1 MAVTLTLTGKT
12 PGQTQF
18 GLDTFT
24 EHYKCD
30 ATADVV
36 LTDPSVPEMTEF
48 HPDYPFMFVTARH
61 CDETGEKASVLDLTY
76 TGCIRS
82 ADDLPALPSQQ
93 TQSDTQIQSASSSR
107 SSGGSILTSPATIQ
121 FYSPSNVLT
130 YVSFGGAGTDS
141 PAAPTGNPD
150 VITWTVGDT
159 SYTIASLPEL
169 VSAFFSIQVLTTR
182 QSTEI
187 VPGQYWNNIV
197 RSTMIYVPF
206 IFDVPSGPFL
216 SLYSPG
222 DGYTIGDTLTCTVGG
237 ESAVVVLTSVGG
249 IQGTGILAWTVSS
262 NTFTAQHFAMFAT
275 GGTGSGGGF
284 NVTIIP

>member
-1 MAVTLTLTGKT
+1 MAVTLTIVGKT
-12 PGQTQF
+12 PGQQQF

-24 EHYKCD
+24 EHYKCN

-36 LTDPSVPEMTEF
+36 LTDPGVPEMTEA
-48 HPDYPFMFVTARH
+48 HPEYPFMFVTARY
-61 CDETGEKASVLDLTY
+61 CDETGEKASVLDLVY

-93 TQSDTQIQSASSSR
+93 TQADTQIQSASSSR
-107 SSGGSILTSPATIQ
+107 SSSGGILTSPATIQ
-121 FYSPSNVLT
+121 FYAPSSVLS
-130 YVSFGGAGTDS
+130 YVSFGGPGGAA
-141 PAAPTGNPD
+141 PAAPSGIPV

-159 SYTIASLPEL
+159 SFTITSLPEL
-169 VSAFFSIQVLTTR
+169 VDAFFSIQINTTY

-187 VPGQYWNNIV
+187 VDGQYWQNTV
-197 RSTMIYVPF
+197 RTTLIYVPF
-206 IFDVPSGPFL
+206 IFDIPPGPFL

-222 DGYTIGDTLTCTVGG
+222 DGYTVGDTLTCTVSG

-249 IQGTGILAWTVSS
+249 FQGTGILAWTESS
-262 NTFTAQHFAMFAT
+262 NTFTVAHTAMPAT

-284 NVTIIP
+284 NVTIIS